1 MLFCHLV
8 ITVCACTFVTCT
20 LININQSTSP
30 TGPPSRAFTQNYYIS
45 VLQITMTTGWLLL
58 LLVVILSSHSVDS
71 QSTTDDEV
79 CDGDQL
85 CELKR
90 DLQAMMNRLG

>member
-1 MLFCHLV
+1 
-8 ITVCACTFVTCT
+8 
-20 LININQSTSP
+20 
-30 TGPPSRAFTQNYYIS
+30 
-45 VLQITMTTGWLLL
+45 MTTGWLLLL

-85 CELKR
+85 CQLKR
-90 DLQAMMNRLG
+90 DLQTMMNRLGELHEKEVDYRVTKLLSETVFQVTISRKFRKYCIFLFHYSCIFFCVAE